1 VQETP
6 PSDGAPAGETSERTV
21 EQIQAELAEENTEL
35 LGRLALLGMSPTPM
49 LLLRVEFDTMRDFLF
64 NEQDE
69 ARAAYDAA
77 CDLNLNEQLK
87 RAIANKVGT
96 KLTVVGDAD

>member
-1 VQETP
+1 MDDETP
-6 PSDGAPAGETSERTV
+6 TPERTV

-35 LGRLALLGMSPTPM
+35 LARLQLLGMSPTPM
-49 LLLRVEFDTMRDFLF
+49 LLLRIEFDVLRDFLF
-64 NEQDE
+64 DGQDE

-77 CDLNLNEQLK
+77 CDLKFGEQMK
-87 RAIANKVGT
+87 SAITDKVGA